1 MQLMQPQKMNHAG
14 TVNRSGLSGLNRSGL
29 NNTTGFGGKSPQFA
43 GVFSEFDFI
52 DIGKSTMRHNQLIY
66 GVCIVSRLLA
76 ASKRSWN
83 EVREHAFRDLFGWAF
98 WFYATPMI
106 LRGFLKALA
115 PKDVQDVVIRRIPKP
130 EQGGMLKK
138 LNWWINPLVNTEIA
152 TTEQIKE
159 RLSQAIHQL
168 KETAVKSPE
177 LAGKAA
183 TAEKALEALMG
194 KARVWR
200 NGASGFSIVLAIA
213 LLGISIPL
221 FNIMMTKRNVEAGHS
236 GNGSH

>member
-1 MQLMQPQKMNHAG
+1 MQLMQPQNKNSFGFSKQTGFQQSNLAG
-14 TVNRSGLSGLNRSGL
+14 LKQQA
-29 NNTTGFGGKSPQFA
+29 GFGGQSPKFA

-83 EVREHAFRDLFGWAF
+83 EVREHAFRDIFGWTF

-115 PKDVQDVVIRRIPKP
+115 PKDVQDVVIRSVP
-130 EQGGMLKK
+130 EPAPGNFLKK
-138 LNWWINPLVNTEIA
+138 LNWMINPLANTEIA

-159 RLSQAIHQL
+159 RLSQAIHQI

-177 LAGKAA
+177 LANKAA
-183 TAEKALEALMG
+183 TAEKALESLMT
-194 KARVWR
+194 KARIWR
-200 NGASGFSIVLAIA
+200 NGASGFSIVLATV
-213 LLGISIPL
+213 LLGISIPM
-221 FNIMMTKRNVEAGHS
+221 FNILMTKRNVKAGQT
-236 GNGSH
+236 GNGGH